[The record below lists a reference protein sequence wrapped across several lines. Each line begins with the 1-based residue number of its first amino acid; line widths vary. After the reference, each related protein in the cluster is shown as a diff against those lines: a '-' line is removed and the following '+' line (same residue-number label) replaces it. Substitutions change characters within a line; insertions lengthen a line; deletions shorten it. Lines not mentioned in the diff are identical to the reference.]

1 MLTAAIEQHTFFFAG
16 DYFIAPSIRRRFS
29 PNIFAENN
37 ERIFLMAISVADFS
51 SGVSTAVKARKN
63 ESNRSPLF
71 YTRPESFRRL
81 RGRDLRSQE
90 QAKRRNDRKDAI
102 DALGWNDRH

>member
-16 DYFIAPSIRRRFS
+16 NYFIAPSICRRFS

-37 ERIFLMAISVADFS
+37 KRIFLVAISIDDFS
-51 SGVSTAVKARKN
+51 SGVSAAVKAREN

-71 YTRPESFRRL
+71 YTRPEIFPCLS
-81 RGRDLRSQE
+81 GRDLRSQE
-90 QAKRRNDRKDAI
+90 QAKRRNDGKDAI
-102 DALGWNDRH
+102 NAL